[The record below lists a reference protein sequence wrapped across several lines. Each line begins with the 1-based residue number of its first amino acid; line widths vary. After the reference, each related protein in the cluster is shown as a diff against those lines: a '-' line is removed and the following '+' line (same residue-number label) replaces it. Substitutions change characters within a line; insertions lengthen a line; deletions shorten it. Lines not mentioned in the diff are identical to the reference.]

1 MHENRLIGNL
11 YFSIF
16 FKQLEQP
23 NSDCES
29 KFYGKNKFFFEF
41 FQTHIYVKKEEFTN
55 KNTPLRKG
63 NLL

>member
-16 FKQLEQP
+16 FNNWSSLIQTVKVNFMEK
-23 NSDCES
+23 S
-29 KFYGKNKFFFEF
+29 FFFEF